1 MVPDEASGATV
12 AAPEGAGHRG
22 GVVPAQR
29 PPADPRGLDRPSFLR
44 TRVPATTAVAGVA
57 LVATG
62 MERPLYQALTLGT
75 VVAVVLLPVW
85 WRSTRLFHDA
95 RTLLLL
101 TGIAVAVGVW
111 LTELASQDH
120 HTSTRMAVNGVIVL
134 LNAVLGACVVM
145 WARTRMSDA
154 AVASLFGFGM
164 LLGIDRGGRF
174 AESPWRFGFAIPL
187 TVLLLGLAWLSRKG
201 WLQVVMALAL
211 AGVSAINGGRSTA
224 AMLLLAAV
232 ITMQQVAWRRRG
244 SKVASRTR
252 AIVLVGGLCVALY
265 YLGQAAILDGYLGK
279 DAQERTQEQ
288 IALSGSLIAGARPEF
303 GATEALVQ
311 HRPYGFGVGVM
322 PNTQDLLEAKSGM
335 AALRYNPDNGY
346 VERYMFGSG
355 IELHSTAAD
364 LWAAFGFAGL
374 AIALYAVW
382 IVLRGYTLA
391 FSRHAAS
398 ALLTYLAIRT
408 LWNVLF
414 SPLSSSVVLF
424 VLAIGLLAVPRTGP
438 ADEARPEAAT
448 PVHA

>member
-1 MVPDEASGATV
+1 MTGSTV
-12 AAPEGAGHRG
+12 AGTATPGSAPG
-22 GVVPAQR
+22 GTEPER
-29 PPADPRGLDRPSFLR
+29 RSLLR

-62 MERPLYQALTLGT
+62 MERPLYQALTVGT
-75 VVAVVLLPVW
+75 LLAVALVPVW
-85 WRSTRLFHDA
+85 WRSTRAFHDV

-101 TGIAVAVGVW
+101 TGLAIVVGVW

-120 HTSTRMAVNGVIVL
+120 RTPTRMMVNGVIVL
-134 LNAVLGACVVM
+134 LNAVLGACVVV

-187 TVLLLGLAWLSRKG
+187 TVLLLGLAWMSRKG
-201 WLQVVMALAL
+201 WLQVVTALAL
-211 AGVSAINGGRSTA
+211 AGMSAINGGRSTA
-224 AMLLLAAV
+224 AMLFLAAV
-232 ITMQQVAWRRRG
+232 ITLQQVAWRRRS
-244 SKVASRTR
+244 SKAVSRAR
-252 AIVLVGGLCVALY
+252 AVVLVGGLCVALY

-303 GATEALVQ
+303 GATVALAQ
-311 HRPYGFGVGVM
+311 HRPYGFGVGVV
-322 PNTQDLLEAKSGM
+322 PNTQDLLEAKAGM
-335 AALRYNPDNGY
+335 AKLRYNPDNGY
-346 VERYMFGSG
+346 VERYMFGDG

-364 LWAAFGFAGL
+364 LWAEFGFAGL
-374 AIALYAVW
+374 AVALYAVW

-414 SPLSSSVVLF
+414 SPLTSSVVLF
-424 VLAIGLLAVPRTGP
+424 ALAVGLLAVRRVPP
-438 ADEARPEAAT
+438 PPAT
-448 PVHA
+448 PAPTAP